1 LEIGDA
7 TITFV
12 ATPRGYLGNR
22 FTARLP
28 WIVLGIGLLL
38 TLGGGLMTER
48 LARRRERAE
57 TLAAENQRLYGE
69 QRSIAATLQ
78 RSLLPGEL
86 PDFPLLELSALYLAG
101 AEGVDI
107 GGDWYD
113 VMPIDEHRVLIAM
126 GDVSGRGL
134 HAATIMASLRFAIR
148 AYAAQGDA
156 PATLLTKLSDLVN
169 VSRDGHFATVLCG
182 VIDTATNEM
191 TFASA
196 GHPPPLL
203 LDGATA
209 TFVEIENGVP
219 VGVPCDDPYLSTT
232 VAVRPGMT
240 LLAFTDGLVERR
252 REDLF
257 IGFERLRAAAIG
269 HDEPLDELLANVVA
283 ALVPAGGS
291 YDDTALL
298 GLRWRA

>member
-1 LEIGDA
+1 
-7 TITFV
+7 V
-12 ATPRGYLGNR
+12 S
-22 FTARLP
+22 
-28 WIVLGIGLLL
+28 LGIGGLLS
-38 TLGGGLMTER
+38 LGAAAMPVR

-57 TLAAENQRLYGE
+57 SLAGENQRLYGE

-86 PDFPLLELSALYLAG
+86 PQAPGLEVSARYLPG

-113 VMPIDEHRVLIAM
+113 VMLVDGRRVLIAM

-148 AYAAQGDA
+148 AYAAQGDS
-156 PATLLTKLSDLVN
+156 PATLLAKLSDLVN
-169 VSRDGHFATVLCG
+169 VNRDGHFATVLCA
-182 VIDTATNEM
+182 VIDTATNEV

-203 LDGATA
+203 IEDGTASFVATA
-209 TFVEIENGVP
+209 TGVP
-219 VGVPCDDPYLSTT
+219 VGVPCNDPYQSTT

-252 REDLF
+252 REDLTV
-257 IGFERLRAAAIG
+257 GFGRLQVAASKQDG
-269 HDEPLDELLANVVA
+269 TLDELLATVIE
-283 ALVPAGGS
+283 ALLPGGGS

-298 GLRWRA
+298 GVRWRG